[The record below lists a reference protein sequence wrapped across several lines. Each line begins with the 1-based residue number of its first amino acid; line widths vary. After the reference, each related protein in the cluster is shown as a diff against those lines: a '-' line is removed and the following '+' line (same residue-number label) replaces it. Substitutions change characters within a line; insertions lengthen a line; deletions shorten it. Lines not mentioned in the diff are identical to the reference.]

1 MTQINDEYLKHVP
14 INNPELLEILDGYTK
29 LHTLEGFEKNVHL
42 SAKEHARQRAYWVG
56 DKHRD
61 EVVSQGTRHEGFPEQ
76 LVGYN
81 LKLGE
86 RNHQI
91 FTKDAD
97 PVFKRDLTKRLADL
111 NDKMM
116 NFLSVRNNAL
126 CAIYPPGGFISWHNN
141 ANAAAF
147 NLIFTWSEFGEGCFK
162 YIHPVTKEEV
172 YCEDEVGQWTCKAA
186 YFGHY
191 GEDDK
196 LLYHAADTDSWR
208 TTVSYTF
215 NTEQASEE
223 FREMVIADISE
234 SE

>member
-1 MTQINDEYLKHVP
+1 MTQLNDEYLKHVP
-14 INNPELLEILDGYTK
+14 INNPELLEILNEYAK
-29 LHTLEGFEKNVHL
+29 LHTWQGFAENVHC
-42 SAKEHARQRAYWVG
+42 SAKEHARQRKYYAG
-56 DKHRD
+56 DKHK
-61 EVVSQGTRHEGFPEQ
+61 EEILLMGTKHDGFPEQ

-86 RNHQI
+86 RHHQI
-91 FTKDAD
+91 FEPDAD
-97 PVFKRDLTKRLADL
+97 PVFKRDFTMHLATL

-162 YIHPVTKEEV
+162 YIHPVTKEEII
-172 YCEDEVGQWTCKAA
+172 CEDAAGAWTCKAA

-191 GEDDK
+191 GEQDK
-196 LLYHAADTDSWR
+196 LLYHAAETDNWR
-208 TTVSYTF
+208 CTVSYTF
-215 NTEQASEE
+215 STAQASEE
-223 FREMVIADISE
+223 FREMVIADISSAE
-234 SE
+234 